1 MKYYIRAEG
10 KNIKQIGNTFSEQ
23 QPIEIE
29 VPIEFRSEGVCK
41 NNWTEIFNWIDNN
54 TDYKSF
60 HSCDRQPLNI

>member
-1 MKYYIRAEG
+1 MKYYIRVEG

-29 VPIEFRSEGVCK
+29 APIEFRSEGVCK
-41 NNWTEIFNWIDNN
+41 NNWSEILNWIENN

-60 HSCDRQPLNI
+60 YSCDR